1 MSRRLFGSATGWGGV
16 ARLFHWVTAVLI
28 IIQIGMG
35 LAMVHLELGLASR
48 FTLFQWHKSAG
59 FLIVMVTLFRLGW
72 RWFDTQPLPPPG
84 TGRVVALAGTVSHV
98 LLYVLVIGAVL
109 AGWVM
114 ISASPLR
121 LPTLLFGLVPVPPI
135 AAPGLQLYQNAVLAH
150 RVFTWSLT
158 GVIAVHGGAAV
169 WHHLVRRDRALV
181 RMWRGT

>member
-16 ARLFHWVTAVLI
+16 ARLFHWVTAILVI
-28 IIQIGMG
+28 VQITMG
-35 LAMVHLELGLASR
+35 LAMAHLEFGLATR
-48 FTLFQWHKSAG
+48 FTLFQWHKTTG
-59 FLIVMVTLFRLGW
+59 FMVLLVTLCRLGW
-72 RWFDTQPLPPPG
+72 RWVDTQPAPPPG
-84 TGRVVALAGTVSHV
+84 TGPLARLAARITHL
-98 LLYVLVIGAVL
+98 LLYGLVFGAIL
-109 AGWVM
+109 AGWIMV
-114 ISASPLR
+114 SASPLR